1 MIFTEL
7 TFFLKG
13 RDKEKTFYAEGSKGD
28 LPFRIEYKTSYLQ
41 KDYFKVSKRI
51 NEGNLKQARVLG
63 LNTKALFSVPSNA
76 SHVKVSLPMGEIK
89 IFKIRRKDFKEKL
102 IDTISEHPEDE
113 MYYTSPFL
121 TRPAFKTLRKWFV
134 SIFSLYLFL
143 KYGSQKDNVL
153 LPIPSPHRIGHGLT
167 NFDVA
172 THEIGLGFFGKRPK
186 EIIAFYGNSSPV
198 FNQASIQYTKPFY
211 LSIFERGFAPF
222 KNTKVRFIFAS
233 PFYYSALCRLF
244 RKTKG
249 RIYPMR
255 TYGHRDIFG
264 CIKKSRPSFI
274 LPVDILDYGTRFCRE
289 NNIDL
294 KRPTIL
300 FANRE
305 PGGIVTND
313 QSAEI
318 KRYGFRNT
326 TINNLIPTTEYLAK
340 EYNVVRI
347 GKSLNKLNLK
357 VGSFYDLSTIPE
369 SADKTMLDFF
379 FFSLCSFFIGSTSG
393 IFAIGQIMRKPIVWT
408 NTVPIGHYSCW
419 SDWDISIHKLLKD
432 KKSGKLVSF
441 KDTLQLVEGWGQH
454 AEEFSGHFDFIEN
467 TDDEILEA
475 TKEMEKQLKNRHPN
489 KQSYLNK
496 KLISQYPKHAEIY
509 LKHRGTVSEYFLNKH
524 KKLI

>member
-7 TFFLKG
+7 TFFSKG
-13 RDKEKTFYAEGSKGD
+13 LGKAKTFYAEGTKGD
-28 LPFRIEYKTSYLQ
+28 LPFKIEYKTSFLQ
-41 KDYFKVSKRI
+41 KNFIKVSRKI
-51 NEGNLKQARVLG
+51 GDLNLRYARALG
-63 LNTKALFSVPSNA
+63 LNSKAIFSVPANA
-76 SHVKVSLPMGEIK
+76 SHVKISLPFGEVK
-89 IFKIRRKDFKEKL
+89 TYEIRRRNFKEKIL
-102 IDTISEHPEDE
+102 LNLREYPEDE
-113 MYYTSPFL
+113 MYNTSPVL
-121 TRPAFKTLRKWFV
+121 TRPVFKTVRKWFV
-134 SIFSLYLFL
+134 SIFCLYLNL
-143 KYGSQKDNVL
+143 KYGNQKDNVL
-153 LPIPSPHRIGHGLT
+153 FAVPSPHRIGHGLT

-172 THEIGLGFFGKRPK
+172 THEISLGFFGKKPK
-186 EIIAFYGNSSPV
+186 EIYAFYPNSSPV
-198 FNQASIQYTKPFY
+198 FNQASVQYSKPFY
-211 LSIFERGFAPF
+211 LSIFESGFVQF

-233 PFYYSALCRLF
+233 PFYFSALCRLY

-264 CIKKSRPSFI
+264 CIKKSRPSFM
-274 LPVDILDYGTRFCRE
+274 LPEDIREYGTRFCRE
-289 NNIDL
+289 VNIDL

-313 QSAEI
+313 QIAEI

-326 TINNLIPTTEYLAK
+326 SINNLIPTIKYLAK
-340 EYNVVRI
+340 ENNVIRI
-347 GKSLNKLNLK
+347 GKSVKKLNLRLK
-357 VGSFYDLSTIPE
+357 SFYDLSMIPE
-369 SADKTMLDFF
+369 SAEKTKLDFF

-419 SDWDISIHKLLKD
+419 SDWDISIHKILKE
-432 KKSGKLVSF
+432 KKSGELVSF

-454 AEEFSGHFDFIEN
+454 GEEFSGQYDFIEN

-475 TKEMEKQLKNRHPN
+475 TKEMENQLRNGHPN
-489 KQSYLNK
+489 RQSFLNK
-496 KLISQYPKHAEIY
+496 KLISQYPKNAELY

>member
-7 TFFLKG
+7 TLFLKG
-13 RDKEKTFYAEGSKGD
+13 RGKEKSFYAEGSKGD

-41 KDYFKVSKRI
+41 KDFFKASKRI
-51 NEGNLKQARVLG
+51 NEGNLKQARALG
-63 LNTKALFSVPSNA
+63 LNTKALFSVPANA

-89 IFKIRRKDFKEKL
+89 IFEIRRKNFKERL
-102 IDTISEHPEDE
+102 IDNLSEHPEDE
-113 MYYTSPFL
+113 MYNTSAVL
-121 TRPAFKTLRKWFV
+121 TRPVFKTARKWFV
-134 SIFSLYLFL
+134 YIFSLYLYL
-143 KYGSQKDNVL
+143 KYGNQKNNVL

-172 THEIGLGFFGKRPK
+172 THEICLGFFGKKPK
-186 EIIAFYGNSSPV
+186 EIIAFYGNSSAV
-198 FNQASIQYTKPFY
+198 FNQASVQYPKPFY
-211 LSIFERGFAPF
+211 LSIFERGFTPF
-222 KNTKVRFIFAS
+222 KNTKVKFIFAT

-264 CIKKSRPSFI
+264 CIKTSRPSFM
-274 LPVDILDYGTRFCRE
+274 LPEDILEYGTCFCRE

-313 QSAEI
+313 QIAEI
-318 KRYGFRNT
+318 ERYGFRNT
-326 TINNLIPTTEYLAK
+326 SVNNLIPTTEYLAK

-357 VGSFYDLSTIPE
+357 VASFYDLSTIPE

-419 SDWDISIHKLLKD
+419 SDWDISIHKLLKE
-432 KKSGKLVSF
+432 KKSGILVSF

-454 AEEFSGHFDFIEN
+454 AEEFSGRFDFIEN

-475 TKEMEKQLKNRHPN
+475 TKEMEKQLRNRHPN
-489 KQSYLNK
+489 RQSFLNK
-496 KLISQYPKHAEIY
+496 KLISQYPKHAELY

>member
-7 TFFLKG
+7 TFFLKEQG
-13 RDKEKTFYAEGSKGD
+13 RTKTFYAEGSKGE
-28 LPFRIEYKTSYLQ
+28 LPFRIEYKKSYLDRRFV
-41 KDYFKVSKRI
+41 KASKIMSEI
-51 NEGNLKQARVLG
+51 NKEHVKAIGLNLKAV
-63 LNTKALFSVPSNA
+63 FSVPA
-76 SHVKVSLPMGEIK
+76 DISHVKISLPMGQIHTIE
-89 IFKIRRKDFKEKL
+89 IRRENFRERFINRL
-102 IDTISEHPEDE
+102 RERPEDE
-113 MYYTSPFL
+113 MYNTSAIL
-121 TRPAFKTLRKWFV
+121 TRPIFKTARKWFV
-134 SIFSLYLFL
+134 SIFCAYLYL
-143 KYGSQKDNVL
+143 KYGSQKENVL
-153 LPIPSPHRIGHGLT
+153 LPVPSPHRIGHGLT

-172 THEIGLGFFGKRPK
+172 SHEIGLGFFGKKPK

-454 AEEFSGHFDFIEN
+454 AEEFSGRFDFIEN

-475 TKEMEKQLKNRHPN
+475 TREMEQQLRNRHPN

-496 KLISQYPKHAEIY
+496 KLISHYPKHAELY

-524 KKLI
+524 NKLI